1 MARALTHHVAQVRQ
15 RPRRADVEA
24 RVFVHARA
32 LAPQPLGDRLR
43 LPSLL
48 VTQMV
53 TFGDGPEIFR
63 WDSNPGSNRGWP
75 IIRNVTHIMVCLLY
89 TSPSPRDQRGS
100 RMPSSA

>member
-1 MARALTHHVAQVRQ
+1 MLLTDVAQVRQ

-48 VTQMV
+48 V
-53 TFGDGPEIFR
+53 
-63 WDSNPGSNRGWP
+63 S
-75 IIRNVTHIMVCLLY
+75 
-89 TSPSPRDQRGS
+89 
-100 RMPSSA
+100 